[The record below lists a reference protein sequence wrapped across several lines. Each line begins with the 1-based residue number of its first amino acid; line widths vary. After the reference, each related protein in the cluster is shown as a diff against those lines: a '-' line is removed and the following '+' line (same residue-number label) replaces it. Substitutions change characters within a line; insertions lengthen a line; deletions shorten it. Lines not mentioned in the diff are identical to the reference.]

1 MNKPFPIRL
10 KRPLAVFDIEST
22 GVSPRADRMIELAVL
37 RINPDGTVDE
47 RTWLVNPTVRI
58 PIESIA
64 VHGITDE
71 EVAACPTFAD
81 VALDILTFFEGCDL
95 AGFSAAYFDVQLLNE
110 EFLRA
115 GIRTFRPEARAM
127 VDAQKIYH
135 RREPRDL
142 TAALKFYCGRDLGE
156 DAHGALADARA
167 TLDVIVGQLERYPDL
182 PRDVDALDR
191 MFNPVDP
198 FNVDRA
204 GRFRW
209 SEGEVIVNFGKK
221 KGTKLRDL
229 AADSREGHSFLRWIT
244 KSDFAEDT
252 RAVAENALLNIF
264 PKPLPAQAKPV
275 WHR

>member
-22 GVSPRADRMIELAVL
+22 GDSPRADRMIELAVL

-58 PIESIA
+58 PVESIA

-71 EVAACPTFAD
+71 EVADCPTFAD

-95 AGFSAAYFDVQLLNE
+95 AGFSAAYF
-110 EFLRA
+110 
-115 GIRTFRPEARAM
+115 
-127 VDAQKIYH
+127 
-135 RREPRDL
+135 
-142 TAALKFYCGRDLGE
+142 

-221 KGTKLRDL
+221 KGTKLSDL
-229 AADSREGHSFLRWIT
+229 MADRLDGHSFLKWIAR
-244 KSDFAEDT
+244 SDMPEDT
-252 RAVAENALLNIF
+252 RAVAENALRGY
-264 PKPLPAQAKPV
+264 LPTIGGGTKQA
-275 WHR
+275 